1 MKQGTLVYICQHF
14 WETCCLHLLVEK
26 CYGENNVHDMEKG
39 QQKTAAKR
47 EIWDSSPDK
56 ASTDILRKK
65 RCMSEMLAPMYQT
78 TQHHNTEDC
87 ICLIMTQTTT
97 R

>member
-47 EIWDSSPDK
+47 EI
-56 ASTDILRKK
+56 
-65 RCMSEMLAPMYQT
+65 
-78 TQHHNTEDC
+78 
-87 ICLIMTQTTT
+87 
-97 R
+97 